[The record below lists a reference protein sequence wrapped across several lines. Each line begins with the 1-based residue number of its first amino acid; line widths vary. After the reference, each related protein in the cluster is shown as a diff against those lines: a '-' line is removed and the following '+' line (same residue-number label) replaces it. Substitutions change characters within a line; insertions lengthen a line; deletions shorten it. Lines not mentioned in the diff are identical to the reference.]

1 MFLAQWRQK
10 ADVHARIRLTFDSAN
25 FELMHRGEG
34 HASYLSALD
43 QIDGGY
49 FSLSMSDVSCWAA
62 TAFSSD
68 ALAASVMVALG

>member
-1 MFLAQWRQK
+1 
-10 ADVHARIRLTFDSAN
+10 
-25 FELMHRGEG
+25 MHRGEG
-34 HASYLSALD
+34 HASYLSTLD